1 MSQAVEFM
9 NQDALLS
16 LIGRIY
22 DAGSGPAHWPAAL
35 QDIAD
40 AFGAGDASLSAVS
53 PHAVPCLVAPRR
65 SPLAQNTKSPRSR
78 CL

>member
-1 MSQAVEFM
+1 M

-22 DAGSGPAHWPAAL
+22 DAGGDPAHWPSVL
-35 QDIAD
+35 QEIAD

-53 PHAVPCLVAPRR
+53 PHAVPWLVAPRTAFR
-65 SPLAQNTKSPRSR
+65 S
-78 CL
+78 